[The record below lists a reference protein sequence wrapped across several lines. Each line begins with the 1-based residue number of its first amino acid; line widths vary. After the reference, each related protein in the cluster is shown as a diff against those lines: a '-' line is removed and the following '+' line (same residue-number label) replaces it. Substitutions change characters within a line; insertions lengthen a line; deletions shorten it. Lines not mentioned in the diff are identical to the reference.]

1 MRRRWA
7 CSPNGGHLNGD
18 CWPFLSIHTV
28 MYLHIYIYIMLEC
41 IRYIY
46 IRYICIS
53 NIYIYEILLDSTN
66 IQSQHRNHSS
76 HSSNLHRTNCHH
88 PRHRSNCQ
96 TTTTRDGPC
105 WLFRENTRL
114 GEHWTPS
121 FFWQVLFFGIKG
133 GIQSSPSLKPLPLGR
148 KLRQRIGG
156 LWILN
161 LVAPNI
167 SKFNAS
173 VHSSATNSWLWMDGS
188 SVTVISA
195 FLSFSASGAVPVRT
209 GFIQVK
215 GKNSWNLKENN

>member
-121 FFWQVLFFGIKG
+121 FFWQVLF
-133 GIQSSPSLKPLPLGR
+133 
-148 KLRQRIGG
+148 
-156 LWILN
+156 
-161 LVAPNI
+161 LVSRVE
-167 SKFNAS
+167 SKAHLVWS
-173 VHSSATNSWLWMDGS
+173 RYH
-188 SVTVISA
+188 
-195 FLSFSASGAVPVRT
+195 
-209 GFIQVK
+209 
-215 GKNSWNLKENN
+215 